1 MTQGQH
7 KNFVVPLACIG
18 FMFFAVG
25 FALGLNG
32 YLIPLLQGSLNVSG
46 AASYLIVFV
55 TFSAFL
61 IFGYPA
67 GSIIKKIGYKKT
79 MALAFL
85 IFTIAFLLFVW
96 PAKIAVAN
104 MDGSAVSAS
113 VRTKCLILFLAAS
126 FISGLGNT
134 ILQAAINPYIT
145 ILGPL
150 ETGAKRISIM
160 GICNKLAYPI
170 ATIFLAWLIGK
181 GIKDVQ
187 IEDIIKPFYII
198 AAIFFILGVLVL
210 FAPLEEIKAKGEEEG
225 HEEDCPYA
233 ANKTSIW
240 QFPHLVYGCLT
251 LFLYVGVETLALQ
264 TPVDLA
270 KTLELPN
277 PELYPWLPS
286 IGMTIGYI
294 IGILFI
300 PKVLSQA
307 KALKICA
314 WLGVLGTI
322 CAFLIAV
329 LMPQQA
335 KYSVWVLFTMAL
347 ACSLMWPAIWPLAM
361 ADLGKFTKKGAALLV
376 VTIFGGAV
384 IPFLFGLLKDYLQK
398 NADLSAPQAIQY
410 AYLIALPC
418 FLVILWYAYKG
429 YKIRRAS

>member
-1 MTQGQH
+1 
-7 KNFVVPLACIG
+7 
-18 FMFFAVG
+18 MFFAVG

-32 YLIPLLQGSLNVSG
+32 LLIPLLKSSLHVSG
-46 AASYLIVFV
+46 FVSYLIIFV
-55 TFSAFL
+55 TFAAFL

-67 GSIIKKIGYKKT
+67 GWIIKKIGYKKT
-79 MALAFL
+79 MALAFF
-85 IFTIAFLLFVW
+85 IFTLAFLLFVW
-96 PAKIAVAN
+96 PANIAKAN
-104 MDGSAVSAS
+104 MVEIVEDGAS
-113 VRTKCLILFLAAS
+113 KMVVAEGFRIKCLILFLIAS
-126 FISGLGNT
+126 FISGLSNT
-134 ILQAAINPYIT
+134 VLQAAINPYIT

-160 GICNKLAYPI
+160 GICNKMAYPI
-170 ATIFLAWLIGK
+170 AILFVSYLIGK
-181 GIKDVQ
+181 SISDIQTTDITKIAQ
-187 IEDIIKPFYII
+187 IQDLIMPFFII
-198 AAIFFILGVLVL
+198 AAIFFVLGILVL
-210 FAPLEEIKAKGEEEG
+210 FAPLDEIKAKGEEEG

-240 QFPHLVYGCLT
+240 QFPHLIFGCIT

-270 KTLELPN
+270 NTLNLPN
-277 PELYPWLPS
+277 PELYPWLPAT
-286 IGMTIGYI
+286 GMVIGYI

-322 CAFLIAV
+322 CAFLLAV
-329 LMPQQA
+329 LMPEQS
-335 KYSVWVLFTMAL
+335 KLTVWVLFTTAL

-384 IPFLFGLLKDYLQK
+384 IPPLFGLLKDYLEK
-398 NADLSAPQAIQY
+398 SAGFTPEKAIQY

-429 YKIRRAS
+429 HKIRRVS

>member
-1 MTQGQH
+1 
-7 KNFVVPLACIG
+7 
-18 FMFFAVG
+18 MFFAVG